1 MKLVMDPE
9 TLRALDNVLEYLFKK
24 DLNKLS
30 GRDAQKSA
38 ILNDALKVNGWM
50 LRGELLHGERV

>member
-1 MKLVMDPE
+1 MDPE